1 LKAKILTIFVSLIL
15 SACVLWAV
23 VKINNSKPEI
33 GGYFKAQNNGQDWT
47 FKDDPKDL
55 NLLFIGYVKCP
66 DICPMTLSFIN
77 KALGELELKDK
88 SRVRFIFLSVD
99 QNHVSAQDVS
109 SYVKQFNSSFI
120 GLNGTKNQI
129 DQIVTLFNLTYK
141 IENDPKSYL
150 GYSITHSDRILFLNK
165 LGIVISQLPSP
176 LSSDE
181 ILKKIRENL

>member
-1 LKAKILTIFVSLIL
+1 MKAKILTIFFSLIL

-23 VKINNSKPEI
+23 VKINNSRPII
-33 GGYFKAQNNGQDWT
+33 GGSFKAQNNGHDWI
-47 FKDDPKDL
+47 FKDEPKDL
-55 NLLFIGYVKCP
+55 NLLYIGYVKCP

-88 SRVRFIFLSVD
+88 SRVRFIFISVD
-99 QNHVSAQDVS
+99 QNYESVQDVS
-109 SYVKQFNSSFI
+109 GYVKQFNSTFI

-129 DQIVTLFNLTYK
+129 DQIITLFNLTYK

-150 GYSITHSDRILFLNK
+150 GYSITHSDRILLLNR

-176 LSSDE
+176 RSSDE